1 MEPLSEEFLLS
12 TEPFRRRKPP
22 PDVSRSLDDE
32 RPTSR
37 DSLERARPLD
47 WFELGKKPDDDL
59 RLLEKEFTRSC
70 DKLHLIHSNRAVA
83 ACKEIRKN
91 HRVRKQVD
99 EWTCVADANSI
110 SQQQICDRLRLVFE
124 PRSGCERESEDRC
137 ATRGCLHYA
146 TWQQLEDRRRHRQRP
161 IINL

>member
-70 DKLHLIHSNRAVA
+70 DKLHLIHSNRAIA
-83 ACKEIRKN
+83 ALQGNQTKSSTSHE
-91 HRVRKQVD
+91 
-99 EWTCVADANSI
+99 AS
-110 SQQQICDRLRLVFE
+110 
-124 PRSGCERESEDRC
+124 
-137 ATRGCLHYA
+137 
-146 TWQQLEDRRRHRQRP
+146 
-161 IINL
+161 